1 MATTQSRPDGR
12 PLYAYKWHDAHYE
25 RLKTEVCAQMPGALC
40 GKEAQRF
47 PAMFCVYAAET
58 FRRRH
63 AGGPWTWE
71 TVFAEIGYAIPEYQ
85 TIYQWV
91 AKGLQHFQRPL
102 LRSRNG
108 DREFLVTL
116 ACEGGLPLQ
125 LLHKENSHLSRYFRE
140 LLTAYHRVRHT
151 SGCDATS
158 MAQQVAAR
166 YLPAS
171 LRHDIVF
178 HLSSELIQAV
188 VRLQE
193 QVADATDPIAS
204 LDYTQP
210 QWRHGLPLP
219 IDDATVE
226 TLLRNLIG
234 QARILAQTERQRW
247 RWHGLLIQQ
256 GEHWTLAQHLDMP
269 NTVTGSS
276 VYAWTQWPEPSARM
290 RVLLHTAEG
299 IETIALWTRLHG
311 SGEQAIYRCEGLRR
325 GGVRLMGN
333 VAAAGARLLLSSG
346 NAEVELPMVGG
357 QTLGPL
363 PWVFI
368 ERDGQW
374 QWCGEGSVRSREA
387 TVRVLVPEGGQWLEN
402 DGTANAVGSA
412 PEVQR
417 LLYQINGALTW
428 DHPDLGMCQFR
439 CASQDASAESWRLQG
454 PVLRSVLN
462 VYPPFVGMPRL
473 YTLGHDEEW
482 REVRGSTLEWRSLD
496 APESAWQT
504 DSAGCAGRVWIRW
517 RDASGALRLR
527 RQAEVVPATTQV
539 TMTRVGTSATQP
551 GTLHLTGLPGVQ
563 VTVPDV
569 AQCCLQQTP
578 LAHGVALT
586 CFAEAGL
593 PVTQFPVA
601 LHWPDGRTL
610 ELQLP
615 LPYQGAAFVAAGVP
629 LSPGA
634 RVALGRLASVQAIVR
649 TPTGSGRFYLS
660 GHVQTRMTNVPALEV
675 REWLEPTHDGH
686 YQVALHRLQ
695 EHLTSVLAMTGDL
708 DAMAILELLDG
719 IGRRLT
725 HLEVAL
731 YDMQLERDATSGR
744 VVLPPACLDRLEDG
758 WEQRLN
764 VTMLRLWAPATEPID
779 LVRDAVTMSWWVP
792 EDLEP
797 GPWWVLGSDGH
808 WPRFR
813 PLLWVAPG
821 PRAVVDVSDLVQ
833 AICEHDMQRRQAQL
847 AALVQ
852 ALALDAEHADWPRL
866 FDYLGLTRT
875 YPASAFDILRH
886 LARVPEAMVLALIQ
900 SPDAEFDLVWSLANH
915 LPFSWHLVPV
925 TAWLHAAQRY
935 VDALRAGLGDN
946 DPDGAMLWGIFR
958 EFRERVTNRQPFFKS
973 VCDWIG
979 ERLFPTRRMA
989 NSELAMVRHDPSMVT
1004 TFIAQAEQ
1012 ALQERHGADER
1023 YPDGPG
1029 IMARVA
1035 QPDFPAWWLYEHLA
1049 YPFRSVRCAPFVAAQ
1064 ISLGYQTSD
1073 EALGF
1078 ELQQSRDFDLEWFDH
1093 TFAYALCLGLA
1104 QRPVAVEGTQP

>member
-1 MATTQSRPDGR
+1 
-12 PLYAYKWHDAHYE
+12 
-25 RLKTEVCAQMPGALC
+25 
-40 GKEAQRF
+40 
-47 PAMFCVYAAET
+47 
-58 FRRRH
+58 
-63 AGGPWTWE
+63 
-71 TVFAEIGYAIPEYQ
+71 
-85 TIYQWV
+85 
-91 AKGLQHFQRPL
+91 
-102 LRSRNG
+102 
-108 DREFLVTL
+108 
-116 ACEGGLPLQ
+116 
-125 LLHKENSHLSRYFRE
+125 
-140 LLTAYHRVRHT
+140 
-151 SGCDATS
+151 

-247 RWHGLLIQQ
+247 RWHGLLIPQ

-276 VYAWTQWPEPSARM
+276 LYAWAQWPEPSSRL
-290 RVLLHTAEG
+290 RVLLHTTEG
-299 IETIALWTRLHG
+299 IETIALLTRLQG
-311 SGEQAIYRCEGLRR
+311 SGEQALYRCEELRR
-325 GGVRLMGN
+325 GGVQLWGN
-333 VAAAGARLLLSSG
+333 VAVAGARLVLSSG
-346 NAEVELPMVGG
+346 QAEVELPMAGG
-357 QTLGPL
+357 QALGPL
-363 PWVFI
+363 PRVFS

-374 QWCGEGSVRSREA
+374 AWYGEGSVRSREA
-387 TVRVLVPEGGQWLEN
+387 TVRVLVPEGGQWLGS

-417 LLYQINGALTW
+417 LLYQINGTLAW
-428 DHPDLGMCQFR
+428 HHPELGTCQIH
-439 CASQDASAESWRLQG
+439 CVSQDASAESWRLQG
-454 PVLRSVLN
+454 PLLGSVCN

-473 YTLGHDEEW
+473 YTLGHDAEW
-482 REVRGSTLEWRSLD
+482 REVRGAALEWRPLE
-496 APESAWQT
+496 APESVWQT
-504 DSAGCAGRVWIRW
+504 DRAGCAGRVWIRW
-517 RDASGALRLR
+517 HDASGALRLR
-527 RQAEVVPATTQV
+527 RQVEVVPATTQV
-539 TMTRVGTSATQP
+539 TMPQVGTSATQP

-569 AQCCLQQTP
+569 AQCRLEQTP
-578 LAHGVALT
+578 LDNGVALT
-586 CFAEAGL
+586 CSAEAGL

-615 LPYQGAAFVAAGVP
+615 LPYQGAAFVAAGIP
-629 LSPGA
+629 LPPGT
-634 RVALGRLASVQAIVR
+634 RIALGRLALVQAIVR

-660 GHVQTRMTNVPALEV
+660 GRVQTRMTHVPALEV
-675 REWLEPTHDGH
+675 REWLEPTHDG
-686 YQVALHRLQ
+686 YCQVALHRLQ
-695 EHLTSVLAMTGDL
+695 ERLTSALAMTGDL
-708 DAMAILELLDG
+708 DAMGILELLDG

-725 HLEVAL
+725 YLEVAL
-731 YDMQLERDATSGR
+731 YDMQLERDTTAGR

-764 VTMLRLWAPATEPID
+764 VQMLRLWAPATEPLV

-792 EDLEP
+792 ENLEP
-797 GPWWVLGSDGH
+797 GPWWVLGYDGY

-821 PRAVVDVSDLVQ
+821 PQVTDDTNVLVQ
-833 AICEHDMQRRQAQL
+833 AIYEPDMQRRQTQL
-847 AALVQ
+847 AVLVQ
-852 ALALDAEHADWPRL
+852 ALATNAEHPDWPRL
-866 FDYLGLTRT
+866 LDYLGLTRT

-886 LARVPEAMVLALIQ
+886 LARVPEAMVLALLK
-900 SPDAEFDLVWSLANH
+900 SADAEFDLVWSLAEQ

-925 TAWLHAAQRY
+925 TAWLQAAQCQ
-935 VDALRAGLGDN
+935 VDALRTGLADY
-946 DPDGAMLWGIFR
+946 DPGGTILWDIFR
-958 EFRERVTNRQPFFKS
+958 GFRERVTNRQPFFKF
-973 VCDWIG
+973 VCDWIA
-979 ERLFPTRRMA
+979 ERLFPTRQIP
-989 NSELAMVRHDPSMVT
+989 NNELAVVRHDPSMVT
-1004 TFIAQAEQ
+1004 TFITQAEQ

-1023 YPDGPG
+1023 YPAGPG

-1035 QPDFPAWWLYEHLA
+1035 QPDFPALWRCERLA
-1049 YPFRSVRCAPFVAAQ
+1049 YPFRPVRCAPFVAAQ
-1064 ISLGYQTSD
+1064 ISLGHQTSD
-1073 EALGF
+1073 EVLGF
-1078 ELQQSRDFDLEWFDH
+1078 ELRQLHGFDPKWFDH

-1104 QRPVAVEGTQP
+1104 QRPVAVEGTPL